1 MVVAYWFAMI
11 LPTMA
16 AMVRIAVM
24 AVRADHKPTLGFL
37 FFMGSPPV
45 FLYNSRSRKRGRSA
59 CLGESARA
67 YTQLALLDLVLTS
80 L

>member
-1 MVVAYWFAMI
+1 
-11 LPTMA
+11 
-16 AMVRIAVM
+16 M
-24 AVRADHKPTLGFL
+24 AVSADHKPTLDFL
-37 FFMGSPPV
+37 FFMGSPP
-45 FLYNSRSRKRGRSA
+45 FYLYNSRLCGKGGA